1 MTGRLPPV
9 FDDLRDQLRAAAAR
23 DVAIESE
30 VEARVADGIRR
41 GRRRHWLLVTL
52 GAIVAFGGVAVAERA
67 IDRTGP
73 DVAPDILPR
82 DIAPASEQG
91 IVTNSAVA
99 DPGGGPPWA
108 VRVFT
113 NPAGLDCVALGRLKD
128 GKLGTYDQSRTFR
141 ALPARVS
148 GVCEPLAKTGLLVAV
163 HHRAIAPQRTIVFG
177 LARDRQPVRI
187 TVGGVT
193 RTVVPGGLG
202 SFVDVRTGLFRR
214 RGGAVVSTTAAGR
227 TVRRHL
233 G

>member
-9 FDDLRDQLRAAAAR
+9 LDHLRDQLREAAAR
-23 DVAIESE
+23 DIAIERQ
-30 VEARVADGIRR
+30 VDVRVADRIRR
-41 GRRRHWLLVTL
+41 GRRRRWLLVTL
-52 GAIVAFGGVAVAERA
+52 GALVAFGGVAVAERA

-73 DVAPDILPR
+73 DIAGDVVPR
-82 DIAPASEQG
+82 HLTAAAGEG

-108 VRVFT
+108 LRVFT
-113 NPAGLDCVALGRLKD
+113 NQAGLDCVALGRLKD
-128 GKLGTYDQSRTFR
+128 GRLGTYDQSRTFR
-141 ALPARVS
+141 ALPVHVS
-148 GVCEPLAKTGLLVAV
+148 GVCEPVAKTGLLVAV
-163 HHRAIAPQRTIVFG
+163 QHNAIAPQRTIVFG

-202 SFVDVRTGLFRR
+202 SFVDVRTGLFKRA
-214 RGGAVVSTTAAGR
+214 GGALVSTTAGGR
-227 TVRRHL
+227 TVERRL